1 MICRKDNAKF
11 RQIEILHYFCDLY
24 RFITSVKQEQDN
36 HTAKDSGYNGILK
49 YIGIFGGVQGFVSVI
64 TLLKVA
70 IVSHLLGPN
79 GVGLTEVYNRTV
91 DLGKKVTDLGISY
104 SAVQTISERRSESEG
119 NRTMGY
125 AIKVVRSWS
134 LWLAMFGTLLF
145 FLLAPL
151 LSRWSFDGDCTYT
164 PVFRL
169 LSLIVGC
176 SVLMSGELAVLKGAR
191 ILGRVAWYQLLSAVV
206 MLAVSIPC
214 YYILGFRGII
224 PSLLLTAIG
233 LLVVACWHSFKEF
246 PYRVDLFSRKV
257 IIDGFYIISQG
268 VNYTLAGFL
277 NSGAFYL
284 VSVYIFNQ
292 GSEGEAGC
300 YSYGSLLISY
310 LSMLVFA
317 ALDNEFFPR
326 LSAVN
331 KHRQRANHIVNNQ
344 IEMLMVLITPLIVS
358 FAVCLP
364 LLMKLFD
371 AKFMPLVI
379 MTQLGVVGQFFKTM
393 MHPPA
398 CLSLSK
404 GESRIFLLQEVL
416 SYIFM
421 AVVMIGGFKYYGL
434 KGLGVAILLTNL
446 FDWLSVWFI
455 TKIRYKFSYSQR
467 VWQLLVAQCPILIAM
482 LIVCLFT
489 HGWLYVCGSLAV
501 VTWSAIYS
509 SRFLYHNTTFIHQLL
524 AKIQSKNQLKKEQ
537 KRE

>member
-1 MICRKDNAKF
+1 M
-11 RQIEILHYFCDLY
+11 
-24 RFITSVKQEQDN
+24 KQEQDN

-64 TLLKVA
+64 TLLKVS
-70 IVSHLLGPN
+70 IVSHLLGPI
-79 GVGLTEVYNRTV
+79 GVGITEVYNRTI
-91 DLGKKVTDLGISY
+91 DLGKKIADLGISY
-104 SAVQTISERRSESEG
+104 SAVQTISEQRNESESDKAME
-119 NRTMGY
+119 Y

-134 LWLAMFGTLLF
+134 LWLALFGTLLF

-151 LSRWSFDGDCTYT
+151 LSRWSFDGNSTYT

-176 SVLMSGELAVLKGAR
+176 SVIMGGELAALKGAR

-206 MLAVSIPC
+206 MLSVSVPC
-214 YYILGFRGII
+214 YYVLGFKGII

-233 LLVVACWHSFKEF
+233 LLAVACWHSFKEF
-246 PYRVDLFSRKV
+246 PYRVSLFSRK
-257 IIDGFYIISQG
+257 IIVDGLYIIRQG
-268 VNYTLAGFL
+268 INYTLAGFL

-284 VSVYIFNQ
+284 VSIYIFNQ

-310 LSMLVFA
+310 LSMLAFA

-326 LSAVN
+326 LSAAN
-331 KHRQRANHIVNNQ
+331 KHRQRANHIVNSQ
-344 IEMLMVLITPLIVS
+344 VEILMVLITPLIVG

-364 LLMKLFD
+364 LLMKLLD

-379 MTQLGVVGQFFKTM
+379 MTQLGVVGLFFKAM

-421 AVVMIGGFKYYGL
+421 AVVMISGFKYYGL
-434 KGLGVAILLTNL
+434 KGLGVSMLLANL
-446 FDWLSVWFI
+446 FDWLSVWLI
-455 TKIRYKFSYSQR
+455 AKLRYEFSYSRR
-467 VWQLLVAQCPILIAM
+467 VWQLLVTQSPTLAAM
-482 LIVCLFT
+482 LAVCLFT
-489 HGWLYVCGSLAV
+489 QGWLYVCGSLAV
-501 VTWSAIYS
+501 AAWSVIFS
-509 SRFLYHNTTFIHQLL
+509 TRFLYHNTTFIHQLL
-524 AKIQSKNQLKKEQ
+524 TKIQSKVSTKEKT